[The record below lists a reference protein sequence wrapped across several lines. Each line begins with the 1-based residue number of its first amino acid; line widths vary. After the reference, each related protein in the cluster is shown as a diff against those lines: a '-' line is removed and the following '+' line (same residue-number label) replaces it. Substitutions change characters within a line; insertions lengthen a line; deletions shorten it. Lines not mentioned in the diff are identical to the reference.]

1 MVALSRGVA
10 ARRWTYGAL
19 KGSRVEASNA
29 VGTQSSEDGDVAAA
43 KTELP
48 KARKAQSAARRGAD
62 AGAREELD
70 ADYVEYREDRA
81 DRVGEARV
89 GVSGRSADLSA
100 GGGEFT
106 S

>member
-1 MVALSRGVA
+1 MQWARSPARTETWLLPVAR
-10 ARRWTYGAL
+10 
-19 KGSRVEASNA
+19 
-29 VGTQSSEDGDVAAA
+29 
-43 KTELP
+43 TELQ
-48 KARKAQSAARRGAD
+48 KARKAQSAARVEAD

-81 DRVGEARV
+81 DRVGEALV